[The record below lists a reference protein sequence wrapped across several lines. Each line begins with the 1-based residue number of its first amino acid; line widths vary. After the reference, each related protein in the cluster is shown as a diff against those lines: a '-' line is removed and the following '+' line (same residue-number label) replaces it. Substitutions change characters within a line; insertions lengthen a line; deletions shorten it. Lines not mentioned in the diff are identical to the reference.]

1 MTKITLRRIFS
12 KHVLLKR
19 TQFQLTQAQLA
30 EAVGTSHGWIQKIES
45 GKKMPGFFLAIK
57 LAVFLE
63 IDMNSFLKDL
73 MEASGT
79 PITASKRQESLVHT
93 HAAKESGDTEVTVM
107 YKYEVFKI
115 HSLSSRSYGILA
127 KEKIGRSWITVAVT
141 APFSNDYGTAHQLAE
156 SCSARQLSPPHLV
169 DVVSDFIS

>member
-1 MTKITLRRIFS
+1 MDGFRKLNLVRRC
-12 KHVLLKR
+12 
-19 TQFQLTQAQLA
+19 LA
-30 EAVGTSHGWIQKIES
+30 
-45 GKKMPGFFLAIK
+45 FFLAIK

-93 HAAKESGDTEVTVM
+93 HAAKESGDTEVTGHVQSM
-107 YKYEVFKI
+107 RYLRYILYLPDLTVF
-115 HSLSSRSYGILA
+115 LL

>member
-1 MTKITLRRIFS
+1 MVSRFVAAESLANPYFSRFLPSHPALSRVSQLSCLFTTKITLRRIFS

-93 HAAKESGDTEVTVM
+93 HAAKESGDTEVTGHVQ
-107 YKYEVFKI
+107 V
-115 HSLSSRSYGILA
+115 
-127 KEKIGRSWITVAVT
+127 
-141 APFSNDYGTAHQLAE
+141 
-156 SCSARQLSPPHLV
+156 
-169 DVVSDFIS
+169 

>member
-63 IDMNSFLKDL
+63 IDMNMAEIGDVRRFHSK
-73 MEASGT
+73 
-79 PITASKRQESLVHT
+79 TASVAFAGIDASPYQSGQIDIYIRNSASLQN
-93 HAAKESGDTEVTVM
+93 
-107 YKYEVFKI
+107 
-115 HSLSSRSYGILA
+115 
-127 KEKIGRSWITVAVT
+127 
-141 APFSNDYGTAHQLAE
+141 FS
-156 SCSARQLSPPHLV
+156 C
-169 DVVSDFIS
+169 

>member
-30 EAVGTSHGWIQKIES
+30 EAVGTSHGW
-45 GKKMPGFFLAIK
+45 LH
-57 LAVFLE
+57 E

-93 HAAKESGDTEVTVM
+93 HAAKESGDTEVTGHVQ
-107 YKYEVFKI
+107 V
-115 HSLSSRSYGILA
+115 
-127 KEKIGRSWITVAVT
+127 
-141 APFSNDYGTAHQLAE
+141 
-156 SCSARQLSPPHLV
+156 
-169 DVVSDFIS
+169 

>member
-1 MTKITLRRIFS
+1 
-12 KHVLLKR
+12 
-19 TQFQLTQAQLA
+19 
-30 EAVGTSHGWIQKIES
+30 
-45 GKKMPGFFLAIK
+45 MPGFFLAIK

-93 HAAKESGDTEVTVM
+93 HAAKESGDTEVTG
-107 YKYEVFKI
+107 YEVFKI

>member
-30 EAVGTSHGWIQKIES
+30 EAVGTSHGWIQK
-45 GKKMPGFFLAIK
+45 
-57 LAVFLE
+57 AVFLE

-93 HAAKESGDTEVTVM
+93 HAAKESGDTEVTGHVQ
-107 YKYEVFKI
+107 V
-115 HSLSSRSYGILA
+115 
-127 KEKIGRSWITVAVT
+127 
-141 APFSNDYGTAHQLAE
+141 
-156 SCSARQLSPPHLV
+156 
-169 DVVSDFIS
+169 

>member
-30 EAVGTSHGWIQKIES
+30 EAVGTSHGWIQ
-45 GKKMPGFFLAIK
+45 MPGFFLAIK

-93 HAAKESGDTEVTVM
+93 DAAKESGDTEVTGHVQ
-107 YKYEVFKI
+107 V
-115 HSLSSRSYGILA
+115 
-127 KEKIGRSWITVAVT
+127 
-141 APFSNDYGTAHQLAE
+141 
-156 SCSARQLSPPHLV
+156 
-169 DVVSDFIS
+169 

>member
-1 MTKITLRRIFS
+1 MDG
-12 KHVLLKR
+12 LLISHQR
-19 TQFQLTQAQLA
+19 TQVALA
-30 EAVGTSHGWIQKIES
+30 FLFKMAPTPQNWQWKFMPHWQDEA
-45 GKKMPGFFLAIK
+45 P
-57 LAVFLE
+57 
-63 IDMNSFLKDL
+63 LKG
-73 MEASGT
+73 E
-79 PITASKRQESLVHT
+79 H
-93 HAAKESGDTEVTVM
+93 
-107 YKYEVFKI
+107 KI

>member
-30 EAVGTSHGWIQKIES
+30 EAVGTSHGWIQKI
-45 GKKMPGFFLAIK
+45 KKMPGFFLAIK

-93 HAAKESGDTEVTVM
+93 DAAKESGDTEVTGHVQ
-107 YKYEVFKI
+107 V
-115 HSLSSRSYGILA
+115 
-127 KEKIGRSWITVAVT
+127 
-141 APFSNDYGTAHQLAE
+141 
-156 SCSARQLSPPHLV
+156 
-169 DVVSDFIS
+169 

>member
-1 MTKITLRRIFS
+1 
-12 KHVLLKR
+12 
-19 TQFQLTQAQLA
+19 
-30 EAVGTSHGWIQKIES
+30 
-45 GKKMPGFFLAIK
+45 
-57 LAVFLE
+57 
-63 IDMNSFLKDL
+63 
-73 MEASGT
+73 
-79 PITASKRQESLVHT
+79 
-93 HAAKESGDTEVTVM
+93 M

-169 DVVSDFIS
+169 DSLFYRSDSIGMAPTSFLLFGRYYNG

>member
-1 MTKITLRRIFS
+1 
-12 KHVLLKR
+12 
-19 TQFQLTQAQLA
+19 
-30 EAVGTSHGWIQKIES
+30 
-45 GKKMPGFFLAIK
+45 
-57 LAVFLE
+57 
-63 IDMNSFLKDL
+63 
-73 MEASGT
+73 
-79 PITASKRQESLVHT
+79 
-93 HAAKESGDTEVTVM
+93 M

-127 KEKIGRSWITVAVT
+127 KEKIVAVT